1 MRKLSGRR
9 TAGAAATTLTA
20 CSLFAA
26 ATLPAAAMTVTFIR
40 HAESQ
45 GNASGYIDTSTP
57 GPHLTNDQVNQNGGA
72 TGEQQAQA
80 WADAQCP
87 SNPCTKYDA
96 IYASTMVRTQETAA
110 PFAAKRG
117 LPVTILGAFDPAHPQ
132 RNSGVQEI
140 GAGIF
145 EGLPESAGIGRIG
158 YILAPLAWTLGLQ
171 FVSVPGG
178 ESGLEF
184 NERVTNA
191 LADVESG
198 TKDTNGDGKEDAAVF
213 SHGATIMFWT
223 MMNVDNPNLLL
234 ILQHPLSN
242 TDTVVVEKN
251 ADGSWTLKE
260 WAGQAVGPAN
270 YPTQMFVNVRNLI
283 VAPQKAIYDM
293 RIPVLSLNPQDIVT
307 TGAQGVQDVAQAGVK
322 FVKDSITDTVNAI
335 TGIPGSLGK
344 PTSQV
349 SKLSTQGTA
358 ADSGAAAANDLAE
371 GAKSA
376 VENVTKDAKS
386 TVENVTDGTK
396 SAVEAVT
403 KDAKSTVEKLTE
415 PVQGKITAARTTN
428 GATKLTDGNKAEPG
442 KALSAVRDRV
452 NRAADDVRA
461 GVESSVK
468 QAGET
473 VKKLTGAEKDNDNS
487 AAKQKAA
494 SKDAA

>member
-1 MRKLSGRR
+1 MQRLNRR
-9 TAGAAATTLTA
+9 RAAGAAATTLTA

-26 ATLPAAAMTVTFIR
+26 ATLPASALTVTFIR

-72 TGEQQAQA
+72 TGEEQAQA

-87 SNPCTKYDA
+87 TASCTKFDA
-96 IYASTMVRTQETAA
+96 LYASTMIRTQETAA

-117 LPVTILGAFDPAHPQ
+117 LPVTVLGAFDPDKPQ

-145 EGLPESAGIGRIG
+145 EGLPESEGIGRIG

-171 FVSVPGG
+171 FVAVPGG

-191 LADVESG
+191 LADVEEG
-198 TKDTNGDGKEDAAVF
+198 TSDTNGDGKTDAAVF
-213 SHGATIMFWT
+213 SHGATIMMWT

-234 ILQHPLSN
+234 IVQHPLNN

-260 WAGQAVGPAN
+260 WAGEEVGAAN
-270 YPTQMFVNVRNLI
+270 YPTQMFVNFRDLI
-283 VAPQKAIYDM
+283 VAPQKAVYNM
-293 RIPVLSLNPQDIVT
+293 RIPVLALDAQGIVT
-307 TGAQGVQDVAQAGVK
+307 TGAQGVQDVANAGVK

-335 TGIPGSLGK
+335 TGIPGSLGQS
-344 PTSQV
+344 TSQV
-349 SKLSTQGTA
+349 SKVNTLNVV
-358 ADSGAAAANDLAE
+358 ADSGSPAAGDVAE
-371 GAKSA
+371 KAKAA
-376 VENVTKDAKS
+376 VENVTEDA
-386 TVENVTDGTK
+386 T
-396 SAVEAVT
+396 SAVEKV
-403 KDAKSTVEKLTE
+403 TE
-415 PVQGKITAARTTN
+415 PVQAKITAVRTAN
-428 GATKLTDGNKAEPG
+428 SATKLTNGNKAEPG
-442 KALSAVRDRV
+442 KAVSAVRDRV
-452 NRAADDVRA
+452 NQAADDVRS

-468 QAGET
+468 QARET
-473 VKKLTGAEKDNDNS
+473 VKKLAGAEKANKEAKDNS
-487 AAKQKAA
+487 AGKPKAA

>member
-1 MRKLSGRR
+1 MQRPTRR
-9 TAGAAATTLTA
+9 RAAGAAATTLTA
-20 CSLFAA
+20 CALFAA

-57 GPHLTNDQVNQNGGA
+57 GPHLTNDQVNQNGGPN
-72 TGEQQAQA
+72 GEQQAKD

-87 SNPCTKYDA
+87 SSPCTKYDA
-96 IYASTMVRTQETAA
+96 LYASTMIRTQETAA

-117 LPVTILGAFDPAHPQ
+117 LPVTILGQFDPANPQ

-140 GAGIF
+140 SAGIF
-145 EGLPESAGIGRIG
+145 EGLPESEGIGRIG

-171 FVSVPGG
+171 FISVPGG

-198 TKDTNGDGKEDAAVF
+198 TSDTNGDGKVDAAVF
-213 SHGATIMFWT
+213 SHGATIMMWT

-234 ILQHPLSN
+234 IVQHPLNN

-260 WAGQAVGPAN
+260 WAGQEVGAAN
-270 YPTQMFVNVRNLI
+270 YPTQMFVNFRDLI
-283 VAPQKAIYDM
+283 VAPQKAVYNM
-293 RIPVLSLNPQDIVT
+293 RIPVLSLDAQGIVT
-307 TGAQGVQDVAQAGVK
+307 TGAQGVQDVANAGVK

-335 TGIPGSLGK
+335 TGIPGSLGQ
-344 PTSQV
+344 PTNQV
-349 SKLSTQGTA
+349 SKLSTEKTA
-358 ADSGAAAANDLAE
+358 VGDTPSVKDLAVV
-371 GAKSA
+371 KTA
-376 VENVTKDAKS
+376 VENATEDA
-386 TVENVTDGTK
+386 G
-396 SAVEAVT
+396 
-403 KDAKSTVEKLTE
+403 STVEKVTE
-415 PVQGKITAARTTN
+415 PVQAKITAARTAN

-442 KALSAVRDRV
+442 KAVSAVRDRV
-452 NRAADDVRA
+452 KQAADDVRS

-468 QAGET
+468 QASDN
-473 VKKLTGAEKDNDNS
+473 VKKLTGAD
-487 AAKQKAA
+487 KADKASSTSKPKTA